1 MISNTTDILSIHL
14 HVDGFSFYFLEK
26 DQAVVTKRNYFIES
40 QAPQNYTN
48 HLIETLQKEKTEH
61 FSLIR
66 LIFSNKL
73 FTLVPNELFNENRI
87 SDYIEFN
94 SFLLPNDPIESQ
106 LIKPLDIQFLHSY
119 NESLEVQIK
128 NLFPEKTIEILHSGY
143 SLIDQ
148 LSYFS
153 PEIQYSV
160 WFNFSSIE
168 LIHFKKEQLI
178 FYNYFETETKED
190 ILYYILF
197 VAQQLEID
205 VNEQPIHL
213 LGNIENHSETIA
225 MMKKYIRHVKIG
237 INENITFKDFIL

>member
-1 MISNTTDILSIHL
+1 MISNSTNILSIHL
-14 HVDGFSFYFLEK
+14 NVDGFSFYFFEK
-26 DQAVVTKRNYFIES
+26 DQTIVTKRNYFIES
-40 QAPQNYTN
+40 QTPQIYIK
-48 HLIETLQKEKTEH
+48 HLVEALKKEKTEH

-73 FTLVPNELFNENRI
+73 FTLVPNELFNENRV

-94 SFLLPNDPIESQ
+94 SFLLPNDPIESK
-106 LIKPLDIQFLHSY
+106 LIETLDIQFLHSY
-119 NESLEVQIK
+119 VESIEVQIK
-128 NLFPEKTIEILHSGY
+128 DLFPKKEVKILHSGY
-143 SLIDQ
+143 SLINQ
-148 LSYFS
+148 LSNFS
-153 PEIQYSV
+153 SEIQYFV

-168 LIHFKKEQLI
+168 LLYFNEEQLI

-205 VNEQPIHL
+205 VNEIPIHL
-213 LGNIENHSETIA
+213 LGNIEKHSETIA

-237 INENITFKDFIL
+237 INENITFKEFIL